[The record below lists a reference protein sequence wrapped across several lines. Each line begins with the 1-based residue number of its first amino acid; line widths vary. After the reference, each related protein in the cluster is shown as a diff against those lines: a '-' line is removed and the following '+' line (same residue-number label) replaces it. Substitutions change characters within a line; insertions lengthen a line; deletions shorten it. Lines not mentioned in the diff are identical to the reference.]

1 MAFKSVG
8 NSGLTFK
15 KLTDLETGESVTGY
29 LLGIDESTKIEGAYN
44 LRLRVDGTTI
54 SYSVAGNIKYMIKDG
69 LLTIGQN
76 TQITRLE
83 DTKVKGKKASK
94 FDVQQDAAD
103 TIAVNEAAS
112 STASSSKPA
121 SSSAGIT
128 DKIKSL
134 KANAT
139 VSSSN

>member
-44 LRLRVDGTTI
+44 LRLRVDGVTI

-69 LLTIGQN
+69 LLSLGQN

-83 DTKVKGKKASK
+83 DTKIKGKKASK

-112 STASSSKPA
+112 NAAPTKTA
-121 SSSAGIT
+121 SSSAGIA

>member
-1 MAFKSVG
+1 MAFKQVG
-8 NSGLTFK
+8 NGGLTFK
-15 KLTDLETGESVTGY
+15 KLTDLAVGDVVTGY

-44 LRLRVDGTTI
+44 LRLRVDGVTI

-69 LLTIGQN
+69 ALTLGQN

-83 DTKVKGKKASK
+83 DTKVKGKKATK
-94 FDVQQDAAD
+94 FDVQQDSAD
-103 TIAVNEAAS
+103 TIAVNESAS
-112 STASSSKPA
+112 SAAPKTV
-121 SSSAGIT
+121 SSSAGIA

-139 VSSSN
+139 STASN